1 MLDSCTMQFP
11 FSACEGFALDGMVH
25 SPKFQ
30 GGCQISNMYTATSTS
45 LPIGIKSIK
54 VDMLNQYITIDA
66 SAKILLDKY
75 LDGITINTFAQV
87 IETINSTGYVL
98 LDLEGCY
105 NQGRFLKID
114 TTNNVHMGGYDN
126 DLVGHWNSISPQLVN
141 AINNNHFYP
150 KIYSASKN
158 KGIAFLGDQQVE
170 KNRLIA
176 YCKIVELQ
184 TAKNNEFMRALRN
197 PMLMYNNAKDVLRIE
212 CNHTSFKSIKSRMQI
227 GDILIKS
234 VLSQGK
240 NPNVWMLDKITQPN
254 KANQLLLFLDQY
266 PPDQYKFEMLIKIE
280 GLSQLVR
287 KANYCEAT
295 IKGIIKSYDCDFKY
309 WWKGKRDFIGAEKL
323 IAKLK
328 VEDSITNNQTPGT
341 NELILYIR
349 EQMLKVG

>member
-11 FSACEGFALDGMVH
+11 FDVCEGFTLEDMVH

-30 GGCQISNMYTATSTS
+30 GGCQISNMYTATFQT

-54 VDMLNQYITIDA
+54 VDMLNQYITIEV
-66 SAKILLDKY
+66 SAKVLLDNY
-75 LDGITINTFAQV
+75 FDGITINTFAQV

-105 NQGRFLKID
+105 NHGRFLKID
-114 TTNNVHMGGYDN
+114 TTNNVHMSGYDN
-126 DLVGHWNSISPQLVN
+126 DLVGHWGAISPQLVN

-150 KIYSASKN
+150 KVYAASRN

-184 TAKNNEFMRALRN
+184 TAKNKEFMRALSN
-197 PMLMYNNAKDVLRIE
+197 SLLMYNNAKDVLRIE

-227 GDILIKS
+227 GDVFIKS

-254 KANQLLLFLDQY
+254 KANQLLLFLEQY
-266 PPDQYKFEMLIKIE
+266 PPDQYTFRTLIQIE

-309 WWKGKRDFIGAEKL
+309 WWKGKRGMIGAEKL

-328 VEDSITNNQTPGT
+328 FEDSMTNNQAPGT

-349 EQMLKVG
+349 EQMLKAS

>member
-11 FSACEGFALDGMVH
+11 FNVCDGFALDDMVH
-25 SPKFQ
+25 SPKYQ
-30 GGCQISNMYTATSTS
+30 GGELISNMHTAPSST

-54 VDMLNQYITIDA
+54 IDMLNQYITIEA

-87 IETINSTGYVL
+87 IDTINSTGYLL

-105 NQGRFLKID
+105 NYGKFLKID
-114 TTNNVHMGGYDN
+114 TTTNVNMGGYNN
-126 DLVGHWNSISPQLVN
+126 DLVGNWNSIYPHLAN
-141 AINNNHFYP
+141 AINNPHFYP
-150 KIYSASKN
+150 KIYSASRN
-158 KGIAFLGDQQVE
+158 KGIAFMGDQQVE

-184 TAKNNEFMRALRN
+184 TAKNKEFMRALSN
-197 PMLMYNNAKDVLRIE
+197 PLLMYTNAKDILRIE
-212 CNHTSFKSIKSRMQI
+212 CNHTSFKSIRSRMQI

-254 KANQLLLFLDQY
+254 KANQLLLFLGQY
-266 PPDQYKFEMLIKIE
+266 PPDQYKFDMLIRIE

-295 IKGIIKSYDCDFKY
+295 IKGIIKSYDCNFKY

-328 VEDSITNNQTPGT
+328 VEDGNQTLGT

-349 EQMLKVG
+349 EQMLKAS

>member
-1 MLDSCTMQFP
+1 MQFP
-11 FSACEGFALDGMVH
+11 FDVCEGFALDDMVH
-25 SPKFQ
+25 SPKYQ
-30 GGCQISNMYTATSTS
+30 GGELISNMYTAASIT

-54 VDMLNQYITIDA
+54 VDMLNEYITIEA
-66 SAKILLDKY
+66 SAKVLLDRY
-75 LDGITINTFAQV
+75 LDGISINTFGQL
-87 IETINSTGYVL
+87 IETINNTNYLL
-98 LDLEGCY
+98 LDLEACY

-114 TTNNVHMGGYDN
+114 TTTNVHMSGYDN
-126 DLVGHWNSISPQLVN
+126 DLVGHWNLISPHLAN
-141 AINNNHFYP
+141 AINNSHFYP
-150 KIYSASKN
+150 KIYSASRN

-184 TAKNNEFMRALRN
+184 TAKNKEFMRALSN
-197 PMLMYNNAKDVLRIE
+197 PMLMYTTAKDVLRIE

-227 GDILIKS
+227 EDVLIKS

-309 WWKGKRDFIGAEKL
+309 WWKGKRDFIGAERL

-328 VEDSITNNQTPGT
+328 VEDSMINNEPPRT

-349 EQMLKVG
+349 EQMLKAS

>member
-11 FSACEGFALDGMVH
+11 FDVCEGFALDDMVH
-25 SPKFQ
+25 SPKYQ
-30 GGCQISNMYTATSTS
+30 GGELISNMHTAAAST

-54 VDMLNQYITIDA
+54 VDMLNQYITIEA
-66 SAKILLDKY
+66 SAKVLLDKY

-87 IETINSTGYVL
+87 IEAINSTGHLL

-105 NQGRFLKID
+105 NYGRFLKID
-114 TTNNVHMGGYDN
+114 TTTNVHMGGYDN
-126 DLVGHWNSISPQLVN
+126 DLVGHWHLISPHLAN
-141 AINNNHFYP
+141 AINNIHFYP
-150 KIYSASKN
+150 KIYSASRN

-184 TAKNNEFMRALRN
+184 TAKNKEFMRALSN
-197 PMLMYNNAKDVLRIE
+197 PLLMYTTTKDILRVE
-212 CNHTSFKSIKSRMQI
+212 CNHTSFKSIKSRMHI

-328 VEDSITNNQTPGT
+328 ADDSMINNEPPRT

>member
-11 FSACEGFALDGMVH
+11 FDVCEGFSLDDMVH

-30 GGCQISNMYTATSTS
+30 NGNQISNMYTAASTS

-54 VDMLNQYITIDA
+54 VDMLNQYINIDV
-66 SAKILLDKY
+66 SAKILLDNY

-87 IETINSTGYVL
+87 IETINSTNYVL

-105 NQGRFLKID
+105 NHGRFLKID
-114 TTNNVHMGGYDN
+114 TTNNIHMSGYN
-126 DLVGHWNSISPQLVN
+126 HDLVGNWGVISPQLVN

-150 KIYSASKN
+150 KVYAASTN
-158 KGIAFLGDQQVE
+158 KGITFMGDQQVE

-176 YCKIVELQ
+176 YVKIIELQ
-184 TAKNNEFMRALRN
+184 TAKNRDFMRSLSN
-197 PMLMYNNAKDVLRIE
+197 PLLMYNNAKDVLRIE

-227 GDILIKS
+227 GDVFIKS

-254 KANQLLLFLDQY
+254 KVNQLLLFLDQY
-266 PPDQYKFEMLIKIE
+266 PPNQYKFDMLIRIE
-280 GLSQLVR
+280 GLSQLIR

-295 IKGIIKSYDCDFKY
+295 IKGIIKSYDCDFRY

-328 VEDSITNNQTPGT
+328 VKDSKDVNQLPGT
-341 NELILYIR
+341 NELITYIR
-349 EQMLKVG
+349 EQMLKAS